1 MFLATINQMV
11 CAIYAGIPHFSFHI
25 LRKTASAL
33 ARLPTVTSQV
43 EQQSPGDPEPA
54 QTGHTAG
61 KRKDDGIRQR
71 CQRQK
76 EHAQQRHNPASV
88 KGAID
93 ERCREPD
100 HQQRDACKK
109 RGQLSLSPTLEPRWR
124 GRLLLVNLLYL
135 TCPPCPTAGICT
147 GGLDGPGRCL
157 PWAWCPATRCLLLR
171 VGI

>member
-1 MFLATINQMV
+1 MSF
-11 CAIYAGIPHFSFHI
+11 PSFHI

-43 EQQSPGDPEPA
+43 EQQSPGNPEPA
-54 QTGHTAG
+54 QAGHTAS
-61 KRKDDGIRQR
+61 KRRDDGIRQR

-93 ERCREPD
+93 ERWREPD

-109 RGQLSLSPTLEPRWR
+109 REQQSLSPTPEPQWR
-124 GRLLLVNLLYL
+124 SGLLLVHLLYL
-135 TCPPCPTAGICT
+135 TCPTDGICP

-157 PWAWCPATRCLLLR
+157 SWPWCPDTHGRLLIVVIVR
-171 VGI
+171 WRGSIA